1 MNVVD
6 EIKIYKK
13 YIVKQLKQILKDFL
27 IEKEIKPDFK
37 ITKLNKSLVIAKL
50 IEYKYDINNLPERM
64 ENTRSKTVKTTIK
77 QYNDEE
83 QEQFLNTGYEV
94 VNPLQAKKDYYNI
107 KTGKNEY
114 VKLLEHQEKFLKKFF
129 LSGVSGSIVFH
140 GVGTGKS
147 LTGAVA
153 SHYYLSLNPDG
164 NIVFISP
171 PALILNFVNALKQ
184 FGLDE
189 KDRRFS
195 YYTFEK
201 FTRNP
206 NINKDKKTLFIVDE
220 AHLLRT
226 EIKSNVKEDEEG
238 GKSIVVEQNKRG
250 YAILEAIKK
259 TDKCILLTG
268 TPFINKIYDIENLL
282 SMVVK
287 KDPIEPQLF
296 AEMITNKEMRLDYF
310 KYKISH
316 YENNVGSEFFPEK
329 IEEYVPFVMNDD
341 ELEKYK
347 AFERGEVGVLTLP
360 DIENIVFQGQLS
372 SNSFTSFYNGTRQY
386 SNLLDYKKIAFIINR
401 IKNKKTTGKFIIY
414 TTFIDNGLRIIRKY
428 LEENDM
434 EYAII
439 SGNQNMKQKEEAKN
453 KYNSGE
459 VNILLITKAG
469 TEGID
474 TIATEGIFI
483 YEGSSWNEP
492 LVEQAIARAVRFK
505 SHYHLPKEFQKVY
518 IYRLLIIKESDKKII
533 EMVNDKK
540 IYSFRNELNKIKN
553 IDSEIKKKKANDKKD
568 VKTEEKK
575 DDKTEENKYIDFK
588 QEEYQKLTKIEKEKY
603 LDKIQFNKNKPQN
616 DIKVLFDLL
625 PSVEARLTIISLAKK
640 EQVLE
645 FIKELDNNIQQLE
658 DYETPFEKN
667 ISLKKLEKMSDKQIL
682 DLQRE
687 YIEKE
692 KEDIFKLFASG
703 RMEKIRAEYERKNNI
718 MDLKLD
724 VAKRLQAYFT
734 PEKVIKQMLEYS
746 KKLREYNKLEIL
758 EPTAGIGNI
767 PIYLLKNFKGDYKI
781 NMIEID
787 EEYRK
792 VLKEFVSTA
801 PDILNLY
808 NESKNFLRFVNPIQ
822 YDLILMNPPFHLKK
836 SKLSYL
842 NRDYYDFDFVKRAFY
857 MLKKGGELIAIT
869 AQVNKKEDL
878 DWYNKFNANIINMT
892 VKNWMDTSKKT
903 KEEKQAT
910 TIRSLNISIIV
921 LNKTDDLDLREMNMI
936 IDPDLTP
943 LEEKKADD
951 FEAGIGSI
959 NDKLKKRRGA
969 LTEEELEAMKYD
981 RNRISN
987 KDVKYAI
994 QNIEDDII
1002 LPDERELEEMKIID
1016 YFKINDMTTYKT
1028 FKKYY
1033 PRITLKYLPFF

>member
-13 YIVKQLKQILKDFL
+13 YIVRQLKQILKQFL
-27 IEKEIKPDFK
+27 TEKKIKPDFR
-37 ITKLNKSLVIAKL
+37 ITKLNKSEVIAKL

-64 ENTRSKTVKTTIK
+64 ENTRSKTVKTIIK

-114 VKLLEHQEKFLKKFF
+114 VKLLAHQEKFLKKFF

-153 SHYYLSLNPDG
+153 SHYYLSLNPNG

-189 KDRRFS
+189 KDKRFS

-206 NINKDKKTLFIVDE
+206 TINKDKKTLFIVDE

-226 EIKSNVKEDEEG
+226 EIKADVKEDEEG
-238 GKSIVVEQNKRG
+238 NKSIIVEQNKRG

-287 KDPIEPQLF
+287 KDPIAQDTF
-296 AEMITNKEMRLDYF
+296 AEMITNSETRLDYF

-316 YENNVGSEFFPEK
+316 YENTVGSEFFPEK

-341 ELEKYK
+341 ELLKYED
-347 AFERGEVGVLTLP
+347 FERGEIGVLTLD
-360 DIENIVFQGQLS
+360 DIEDIKFEGALS
-372 SNSFTSFYNGTRQY
+372 NKSFTGFYNGTRQY
-386 SNLLDYKKIAFIINR
+386 SNVIAYKKIGFIINR

-414 TTFIDNGLRIIRKY
+414 TTFIDNGLRIIKKY
-428 LEENDM
+428 LEDNDID
-434 EYAII
+434 YAII
-439 SGNQNMKQKEEAKN
+439 SGNQNIKQKEEAKN

-474 TIATEGIFI
+474 TIATEAIFI

-518 IYRLLIIKESDKKII
+518 VYRLLIIKESDKKII
-533 EMVNDKK
+533 DMVNSNE

-553 IDSEIKKKKANDKKD
+553 IDDEIKKKKADGTK
-568 VKTEEKK
+568 EEKK
-575 DDKTEENKYIDFK
+575 TIDFK
-588 QEEYQKLTKIEKEKY
+588 KEEYRKLTANEKEAY
-603 LDKIQFNKNKPQN
+603 LKQIEFNRYKTDN
-616 DIKVLFDLL
+616 DIKNLFNKL
-625 PSVEARLTIISLAKK
+625 PSVEARLTIMSLAKK

-667 ISLKKLEKMSDKQIL
+667 ISLKKLEKMTDKEIL
-682 DLQRE
+682 DLQRD

-692 KEDIFKLFASG
+692 KENIFKLVSSG
-703 RMEKIRAEYERKNNI
+703 RMEKIKADYERKNNI

-746 KKLREYNKLEIL
+746 KKLREYNRLEIL

-781 NMIEID
+781 NMVEID
-787 EEYRK
+787 DRNRE
-792 VLKEFVSTA
+792 VLKEFVNTA

-822 YDLILMNPPFHLKK
+822 YDLILMNPPFHLRK
-836 SKLSYL
+836 SELTYL

-869 AQVNKKEDL
+869 GQVYKKEYL

-892 VKNWMDTSKKT
+892 IKDWTDTSKKT
-903 KEEKQAT
+903 KEEKKAT
-910 TIRSLNISIIV
+910 TIKKLDISIIV
-921 LNKTDDLDLREMNMI
+921 LNKTDDLDLKDMNMI

-943 LEEKKADD
+943 KEEKKADD

-959 NDKLKKRRGA
+959 NDTKSRKTKTTA
-969 LTEEELEAMKYD
+969 TDEELEEKRFDRKYIND
-981 RNRISN
+981 N
-987 KDVKYAI
+987 KIKAI
-994 QNIEDDII
+994 INNIEKGNKNST
-1002 LPDERELEEMKIID
+1002 DETQLID
-1016 YFKINDMTTYKT
+1016 YFNINNMATYKT

-1033 PRITLKYLPFF
+1033 PEITLKTLPFI